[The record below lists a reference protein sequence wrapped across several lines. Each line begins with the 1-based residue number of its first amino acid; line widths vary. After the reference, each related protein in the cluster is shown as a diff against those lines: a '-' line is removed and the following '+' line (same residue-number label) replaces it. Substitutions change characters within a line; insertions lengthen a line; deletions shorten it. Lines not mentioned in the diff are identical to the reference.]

1 MSFVLRPLPLLAGL
15 MLLLAGCASEPLVLR
30 LNLAPEATR
39 RIHFPPESDSEVPRY
54 VYAGELLGEQNF
66 VPAEGHRDGFLTV
79 LGKAIA
85 GLFENPERTVLQRPQ
100 SGVVDEEGRILVTDV
115 SRGAVF
121 VFDEK
126 AGQLD
131 VWEFAQGFRRF
142 ASPSGIALGPE
153 GRVFVADADLRRVVL
168 LDREG
173 KGSGIV
179 GPDQLQRPTG
189 LAWDAAASLLY
200 VADTE
205 AHQIKVFD
213 LTGRLVRTLGRR
225 GEGPGEFNYPTYL
238 ALARDGLVVSD
249 TMNARIQV
257 LPLEE
262 GGHPLVFG
270 RRGTRV
276 GDFVRPKGVAVDG
289 EDNLYAVES
298 YHDHLLIFDRRGRF
312 LLPIGG
318 TGKEVGRFYLPG
330 GVWVDARNRVF
341 VADTFN
347 VRVVIFQF
355 LGGGAESE

>member
-1 MSFVLRPLPLLAGL
+1 MNSRVRLALLLIGAC
-15 MLLLAGCASEPLVLR
+15 LLAGCASEPLVLR
-30 LNLAPEATR
+30 YNLGPVESR
-39 RIHFPPESDSEVPRY
+39 RIFYPPDPDGEVPRY
-54 VYAGELLGEQNF
+54 LYVGELMGEQNF
-66 VPAEGHRDGFLTV
+66 VPAEGAREGFLTV

-100 SGVVDEEGRILVTDV
+100 SGVVDEDGRILVTDV

-131 VWEFAQGFRRF
+131 VWEYAQGFRHF
-142 ASPSGIALGPE
+142 VSPSGIALGPE

-168 LDREG
+168 LDRQG
-173 KGSGIV
+173 KGVGIV

-189 LAWDAAASLLY
+189 LAWDAGAGVLY
-200 VADTE
+200 VADTQ
-205 AHQIKVFD
+205 AHQIKAFD
-213 LTGRLVRTLGRR
+213 VTGRLLRTLGRR
-225 GEGPGEFNYPTYL
+225 GEGPGEFNFPTYL
-238 ALARDGLVVSD
+238 ALARNGLVVSD

-262 GGHPLVFG
+262 GQTPVVFG
-270 RRGTRV
+270 RRGTRL
-276 GDFVRPKGVAVDG
+276 GDFVRPKGVAVDS

-298 YHDHLLIFDRRGRF
+298 YHDHLLVFDRQGRF

-318 TGKEVGRFYLPG
+318 TGKEIGRFYLPG

-347 VRVVIFQF
+347 GRVVVFQF